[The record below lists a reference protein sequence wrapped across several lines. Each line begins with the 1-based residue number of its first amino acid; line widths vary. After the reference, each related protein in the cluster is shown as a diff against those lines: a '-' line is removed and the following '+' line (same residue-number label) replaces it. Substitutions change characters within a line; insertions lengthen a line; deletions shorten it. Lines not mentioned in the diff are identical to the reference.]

1 MSLWD
6 SLKNGPA
13 NPFYMWERDDPEGNA
28 NKYLNQIPGAEGKY
42 YDPFIQGGQDA
53 GNILKGQYGN
63 MVNDPT
69 SIINQI
75 MSKYSMSPGAKY
87 QSGLLTKG
95 VANNAAAGGYAG
107 TPEANRE
114 YAQTANDVMSQD
126 MQQYLQNALGIYGQ
140 GISGEQDFYNK
151 GFNASGSMADAIGGV
166 LGSQGGLA
174 FNQATQSNMDR
185 QALFN
190 AITKALSGG
199 MGASSGGGF

>member
-13 NPFYMWERDDPEGNA
+13 NPFYMWERDDPEKMA
-28 NKYLNQIPGAEGKY
+28 NKYLGQIPGVAQQY
-42 YDPFIQGGQDA
+42 YNPYIQGGQDA

-69 SIINQI
+69 GFINNI
-75 MSKYSMSPGAKY
+75 MSKYQMSPGAKY

-95 VANNAAAGGYAG
+95 IENDAAAGGYAG
-107 TPEANRE
+107 TPEAQRQ

-126 MQQYLQNALGIYGQ
+126 MQQYLQNALGVFG
-140 GISGEQDFYNK
+140 GGLSGEQDFYNK
-151 GFNASGSMADAIGGV
+151 GFTASGDIVDALASV

-174 FNQATQSNMDR
+174 FNTGTQSNMDR
-185 QALFN
+185 QALLN
-190 AITKALSGG
+190 AITKALSSGA
-199 MGASSGGGF
+199 GASSGGF